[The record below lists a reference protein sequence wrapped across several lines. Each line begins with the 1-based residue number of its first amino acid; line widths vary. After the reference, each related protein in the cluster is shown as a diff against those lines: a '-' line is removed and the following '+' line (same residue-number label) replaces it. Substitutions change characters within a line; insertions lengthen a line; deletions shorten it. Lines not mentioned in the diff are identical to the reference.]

1 MTMLPKL
8 NDTPKYQLT
17 IPSSGKKV
25 KYRPYLVKEEK
36 ILLTAVEMGD
46 FTMMINAIVD
56 TIKACVQEDVKFE
69 DLATFDI
76 EYMFL
81 KIRGKSVGENINVN
95 GTCTKCETKNEV
107 SINIDDIQVKM
118 VKQEKKVQLTDK
130 ISLLLKYPSYKDVAT
145 SSATASTDGDQQNL
159 NFMFDMSLNAID
171 SIQTE
176 NENIKASDVEFA
188 ELKDFVESMSTAQY
202 SKIAN
207 FIADMPSL
215 KHEVKFKC
223 TSCEADNMIVL
234 EGISDFF

>member
-1 MTMLPKL
+1 MLPKL

-56 TIKACVQEDVKFE
+56 TIEACIQEDIKFN

-95 GTCTKCETKNEV
+95 GTCTNCKTKNEV

-118 VKQEKKVQLTDK
+118 VEQEKKVQLTDNV
-130 ISLLLKYPSYKDVAT
+130 SLILKYPSYKDVAT
-145 SSATASTDGDQQNL
+145 SSATASAEGDQQNL

-176 NENIKASDVEFA
+176 DENIKASDVEFA

-207 FIADMPSL
+207 FIANMPSL

-223 TSCEADNMIVL
+223 TSCEADNTIVL
-234 EGISDFF
+234 EGINDFF